1 MSGSALFAEL
11 AASMTPLE
19 WIAFFFTVANVW
31 LTVKENIWCWPT
43 GFVSVV
49 LYAIVFYKARLYSSA
64 ALQIVFF
71 ILTLY
76 GWYEWLYGGKQQSE
90 LHVTATPRKWWP
102 ALAALCVALT
112 FAIGRFMQSYG
123 AAFVYW
129 DAAIAAMSIVAQ
141 WMMAKKL
148 LENWILWLIVNVLS
162 IFIYA
167 RSHIYVTALLYTILL
182 VLAFKGYVEWRRSLR
197 NASA

>member
-1 MSGSALFAEL
+1 MSGTPWLAEI

-19 WIAFFFTVANVW
+19 WVAFFFIVTNVW
-31 LTVKENIWCWPT
+31 LTVKENIWCWPV
-43 GFVSVV
+43 GFVGVV
-49 LYAIVFYKARLYSSA
+49 LYAVVFYRARLYSSA

-76 GWYEWLYGGKQQSE
+76 GWYEWLYGGNRESE
-90 LHVTATPRKWWP
+90 LRVTATPRKWWP
-102 ALAALCVALT
+102 ALIALCVALT

-129 DAAIAAMSIVAQ
+129 DAAIAALSIVAQ
-141 WMMAKKL
+141 WMMARKL
-148 LENWILWLIVNVLS
+148 LENWLIWGVVNVLS
-162 IFIYA
+162 ISLYA

-182 VLAFKGYVEWRRSLR
+182 VLAFRGYVEWRRSLR

>member
-1 MSGSALFAEL
+1 MSASPWLAEI

-49 LYAIVFYKARLYSSA
+49 LYAVVFYKARLYSSA

-71 ILTLY
+71 VLTLY

-102 ALAALCVALT
+102 AVIALCVALT
-112 FAIGRFMQSYG
+112 FGIGRFMQSYG

-129 DAAIAAMSIVAQ
+129 DASIAAMSIVAQ

-148 LENWILWLIVNVLS
+148 LENWILWIIVNVLS
-162 IFIYA
+162 IAVYA
-167 RSHIYVTALLYTILL
+167 RSHIYVTALLYAILL
-182 VLAFKGYVEWRRSLR
+182 VLAWRGYVEWRRSLR